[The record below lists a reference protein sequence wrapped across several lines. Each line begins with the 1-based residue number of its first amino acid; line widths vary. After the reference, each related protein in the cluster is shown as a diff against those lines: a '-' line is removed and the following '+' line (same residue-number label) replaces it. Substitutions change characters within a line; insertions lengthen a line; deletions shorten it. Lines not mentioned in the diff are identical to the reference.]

1 MSAATVFRAR
11 DHIVVAVIVG
21 LLAVA
26 VWLKVGPDFS
36 DEVADGEVVQKRE
49 AITMP
54 LDDTWRHEFE
64 IAYTYQPRDQR
75 HPRMGRHPVDA
86 ALYDR
91 LHVGSAVKVRYR
103 RLPLIGSAV
112 DDSALADTWW
122 WSRRPKE
129 SESGRELEELAAFA
143 VAAVLGS
150 VAYRRR
156 SRWLAVAAG
165 TVAITVAS
173 SVLLLGWF
181 IFPLLFWIWRANPG
195 KGFGWSLALS
205 IALTTA
211 VIYYRVPGPTA
222 LGGGPHAESK
232 AVVRNVRVVDRIW
245 ASSSSSGESSGG
257 QPIRYPFQMID
268 VEFTP
273 QGAAE
278 AIHALDRVDL
288 GSLPGLK
295 EGIVVPV
302 TYSRA
307 APRSARI
314 AGGTREFGRHALV
327 YFLELTYGIG
337 AALAIVMFPA
347 VYLVLRLARRSRALR
362 LAFDPTE
369 RTRLLSQLPADDP
382 RREKIER
389 LINRGRNS
397 ADSP

>member
-1 MSAATVFRAR
+1 VSAATVFTAR
-11 DHIVVAVIVG
+11 DYLVIAVIVG

-26 VWLKVGPDFS
+26 VWMKAGPDFS
-36 DEVADGEVVQKRE
+36 VTVADGEVVQKRE

-64 IAYTYQPRDQR
+64 IGYTYQPRDQK
-75 HPRMGRHPVDA
+75 HPRLGRHLVDA
-86 ALYDR
+86 AVYDR
-91 LHVGSAVKVRYR
+91 LHVGSQVKVRYR
-103 RLPLIGSAV
+103 PALTGSAI

-122 WSRRPKE
+122 WSRRPTE

-143 VAAVLGS
+143 VAAAIGL

-156 SRWLAVAAG
+156 SRWLGVAAG

-173 SVLLLGWF
+173 SVLLIGWF
-181 IFPLLFWIWRANPG
+181 IFPLLFWIWRAHRG
-195 KGFGWSLALS
+195 KGFGWTLALS

-211 VIYYRVPGPTA
+211 VIYYRVPRPTSLRA
-222 LGGGPHAESK
+222 GPHADSR
-232 AVVRNVRVVDRIW
+232 AVVRRVRVVDRMW

-257 QPIRYPFQMID
+257 EPIRYPFQMID

-278 AIHALDRVDL
+278 AIHVLDRVDL

-295 EGIVVPV
+295 EGMVLPV
-302 TYSRA
+302 TYPRA
-307 APRSARI
+307 EPRSARI
-314 AGGTREFGRHALV
+314 AGGTREFGRHAFV

-337 AALAIVMFPA
+337 AALAFVMFPA
-347 VYLVLRLARRSRALR
+347 VYLVVRLARRSRALR

-389 LINRGRNS
+389 LITPGR
-397 ADSP
+397 DSGASP